1 MLQIESKKVVRAR
14 FSNLKDTKIRQVKV
28 ALEMEHSAKSLQKQ
42 AVDTNIQVELTKRSL
57 KSSTRSPTDER
68 ADEAEIE
75 KMDNLIVENLIYSGL
90 EPIFEGEED
99 LRKSF

>member
-1 MLQIESKKVVRAR
+1 MLQIESKKKLRAK

-57 KSSTRSPTDER
+57 KTSTRSPTNER
-68 ADEAEIE
+68 TDGAEIE
-75 KMDNLIVENLIYSGL
+75 KMDNLVVENLIYSGL
-90 EPIFEGEED
+90 EPIFEGKEV
-99 LRKSF
+99 LN